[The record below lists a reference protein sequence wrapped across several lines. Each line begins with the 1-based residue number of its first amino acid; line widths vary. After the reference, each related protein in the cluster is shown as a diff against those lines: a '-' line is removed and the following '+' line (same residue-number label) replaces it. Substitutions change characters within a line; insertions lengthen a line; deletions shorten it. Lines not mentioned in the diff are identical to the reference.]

1 MIDGDDDVH
10 CSGLPTACSPRGC
23 SASITR
29 TPMRDRHSG
38 WDCGACPTCWCYAVF
53 QCVRDAHTSGL
64 GCSFPRHR
72 PCPATQLTGSAVI
85 VALVQEF
92 KTTNRHILHIDSIIF
107 KTALALFIAFTFSP
121 FLVLLIT
128 LLAPGRRSEAEVK
141 EQQERLGTGPTAK
154 KVGVIAVATSLL
166 LWELVSPFSRDP
178 KHPCRKLTR
187 GGLNRSFGSSRSC
200 RLTLHRLRLGTLHAP
215 PNRCFSILQNQ
226 ISGSR
231 SGNVCIGTTV
241 SRRFTS
247 SFPCLRSSC
256 LSCMRS
262 RGWTDCSTR

>member
-1 MIDGDDDVH
+1 MTCTAVVH
-10 CSGLPTACSPRGC
+10 QPRVRHEVVRRVSPAHVCATSIPAGTAAPALHAGVMLSSNVCVTPTPLAWVAPFSDTGP
-23 SASITR
+23 
-29 TPMRDRHSG
+29 
-38 WDCGACPTCWCYAVF
+38 
-53 QCVRDAHTSGL
+53 VR
-64 GCSFPRHR
+64 P
-72 PCPATQLTGSAVI
+72 TQLTGSAVI

-107 KTALALFIAFTFSP
+107 KTALALFVAFTFSP

-178 KHPCRKLTR
+178 KHSCRKLTR
-187 GGLNRSFGSSRSC
+187 GGVNRSFGSSRSC
-200 RLTLHRLRLGTLHAP
+200 RLTLHHLRLGTLYAP

-226 ISGSR
+226 FSGSR
-231 SGNVCIGTTV
+231 GGNMCIGTTV

-247 SFPCLRSSC
+247 SFPCSRSSC